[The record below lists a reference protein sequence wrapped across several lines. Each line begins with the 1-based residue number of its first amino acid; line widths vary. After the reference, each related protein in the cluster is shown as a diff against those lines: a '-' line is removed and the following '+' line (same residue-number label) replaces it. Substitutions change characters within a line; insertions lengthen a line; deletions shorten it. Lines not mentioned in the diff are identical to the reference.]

1 MSQLTAVRSSE
12 KLSLKRYWW
21 VLSIY
26 TGRQDVA
33 ETVIGELVTPLVA
46 HARREGVGR
55 WYFSHH
61 VDEVGP
67 HIKVR
72 FLGHR
77 SALDSLQ
84 RFELAA
90 RDRLLEILPTVRV
103 QQHYVVSPD
112 NMDLVGA
119 LGADSVALVQES
131 DLDRFGGLEGLE
143 LAEEVFELSSEL
155 GSWAAQRFNKPQGRT
170 ALGALLLS
178 DAAWAMLNGPKAPQ
192 WPDRRR
198 LSWDYCWDNHLRVST
213 MELGRGA
220 AKARLGLTATLAP
233 KTAPMHRLMAATAA
247 EGSVQNWRRRW
258 KRAIDAYLYRADK
271 SRVSRGAQNLTF
283 SQSHLMMNRLGFTLW
298 EEAALGIYA
307 RAWTPETE
315 SALLE
320 KRRR

>member
-55 WYFSHH
+55 WYFGHH

-90 RDRLLEILPTVRV
+90 RNRLLEILPTVRV

-112 NMDLVGA
+112 SVDMICT

-155 GSWAAQRFNKPQGRT
+155 GSWAAQRFNKSQGRT

-178 DAAWAMLNGPKAPQ
+178 DAAWAMINGPKAPQ

-220 AKARLGLTATLAP
+220 AKARL
-233 KTAPMHRLMAATAA
+233 
-247 EGSVQNWRRRW
+247 V
-258 KRAIDAYLYRADK
+258 
-271 SRVSRGAQNLTF
+271 
-283 SQSHLMMNRLGFTLW
+283 
-298 EEAALGIYA
+298 
-307 RAWTPETE
+307 
-315 SALLE
+315 
-320 KRRR
+320 

>member
-33 ETVIGELVTPLVA
+33 ETVIGELITPLVA

-90 RDRLLEILPTVRV
+90 RNRLLEILPTVRV

-112 NMDLVGA
+112 NMDLVGT
-119 LGADSVALVQES
+119 LGTDSVALVQES

-155 GSWAAQRFNKPQGRT
+155 GSWAAQRFNKSQGRT

-220 AKARLGLTATLAP
+220 GKARLGLTATLAP

>member
-55 WYFSHH
+55 WYFGHH

-90 RDRLLEILPTVRV
+90 RNRLLEILPTVRV

-112 NMDLVGA
+112 SVDMICT
-119 LGADSVALVQES
+119 LGTGSVALVQES

-155 GSWAAQRFNKPQGRT
+155 GSWAAQRFNKSQGRT

-178 DAAWAMLNGPKAPQ
+178 DAAWAMINGPKAPQ

>member
-55 WYFSHH
+55 WYFSNH

-90 RDRLLEILPTVRV
+90 RNRLLEILPTVRV

-112 NMDLVGA
+112 SMDLIGT
-119 LGADSVALVQES
+119 LGTDSVALVQES

-155 GSWAAQRFNKPQGRT
+155 GSWAAQRFNKSQGRT

-178 DAAWAMLNGPKAPQ
+178 DAAWSMLNGPKAPQ

-220 AKARLGLTATLAP
+220 VKARLGLTATLAP

>member
-1 MSQLTAVRSSE
+1 MSQLTAIRTSE
-12 KLSLKRYWW
+12 TLSLKSYWW

-33 ETVIGELVTPLVA
+33 EAVIGELVTPLVA

-55 WYFSHH
+55 WYFGHH

-90 RDRLLEILPTVRV
+90 RGRLLEAVPTARIQQNYVLPPNCEDLAGLLGPEPVSTV
-103 QQHYVVSPD
+103 H
-112 NMDLVGA
+112 
-119 LGADSVALVQES
+119 ES
-131 DLDRFGGLEGLE
+131 ELDRFGGADGLV

-155 GSWAAQRFNKPQGRT
+155 ASWAVGRFSKSQGRT

-178 DAAWAMLNGPKAPQ
+178 DAAWAMMNGPKSAQ

-198 LSWDYCWDNHLRVST
+198 LSWNYCWDNHLRVST
-213 MELGRGA
+213 LELGRGA
-220 AKARLGLTATLAP
+220 AKARAGLAASLAP
-233 KTAPMHRLMAATAA
+233 RTAPMHRLMAATAA

-271 SRVSRGAQNLTF
+271 SRVSRSAQNLMF
-283 SQSHLMMNRLGFTLW
+283 SQSHYMMNRLGFTMW

-307 RAWTPETE
+307 RAWTPDTE

>member
-84 RFELAA
+84 RFEFAA
-90 RDRLLEILPTVRV
+90 RNRLLEILPTVRV

-112 NMDLVGA
+112 SVDLIGT
-119 LGADSVALVQES
+119 LGTDSVALVQES

-155 GSWAAQRFNKPQGRT
+155 GSWAAQRFNKSQGRT

-220 AKARLGLTATLAP
+220 AKARLGLAATLAP